1 MSYFSSQIHKCFI
14 GFIAGVYTEKYCYAF
29 TAKAVVKFGSG
40 EEISLESN
48 ITAVICL
55 VKESTD
61 SCFHDHSRTIK
72 QKEADFF
79 L

>member
-1 MSYFSSQIHKCFI
+1 MFYRFYSRSIH
-14 GFIAGVYTEKYCYAF
+14 EKKCYAF

-40 EEISLESN
+40 EEIILESN
-48 ITAVICL
+48 TTAVICL